1 MSAQRDRH
9 GQPMYGGLHKA
20 VRRRFA
26 ARMRV
31 GEVFHCWRPSGPT
44 PGEPINPRTWDLGHV
59 DPELWGVF
67 GHRHPEH
74 PQCNRRTVN
83 HLKDRLKAAEGREP
97 HVAGVVISLDDH
109 ATSPEALRQGP
120 PRGAGYVRAHEAGCG
135 PLRRDAA

>member
-44 PGEPINPRTWDLGHV
+44 PGEQINPAAWDLGHV
-59 DPELWGVF
+59 DAELRHQFGTRRPEYP
-67 GHRHPEH
+67 R
-74 PQCNRRTVN
+74 CNRSTVS
-83 HLKDRLKAAEGREP
+83 HLQQRLKAAE
-97 HVAGVVISLDDH
+97 AGV
-109 ATSPEALRQGP
+109 
-120 PRGAGYVRAHEAGCG
+120 
-135 PLRRDAA
+135 RRSRES